1 MRRPEPLATGRAV
14 GPDNGRA
21 TDPERRDSVAAPG
34 SGGPDGAAP
43 AAAAASTLVARW
55 LGLLVRVMRAKTVRF
70 GFLALV
76 LVVLGLTLVDE
87 GGTLWRELQKLSAPV
102 VVLAFVAGLAGLVCS
117 MMVWR
122 EILADLGS
130 RLSIP
135 EAWRIFYIGQLSKY
149 IPGSIW
155 PILAQSELGA
165 DRGIPRS
172 RSALSAILCY
182 PVMICSGGV
191 VAAITLP
198 FASAGNVAQYFW
210 ILCLIPVGVALLSPP
225 VLNRLLRLVLRLSGQ
240 PALGQGVSYR
250 GLARTMVWAIA
261 VWLCNGVM
269 VYLLLRQL
277 AGDRQG
283 TFLVSVGGYA
293 LSWTAGFVAV
303 FAPAGAGVR
312 EAVMIAVLHTQATA
326 AIALTVTLVS
336 RAISV
341 VADATTGAVAAALV
355 GRRRLSQLRAARGT
369 ASPGPG
375 PGPTS
380 GSK

>member
-21 TDPERRDSVAAPG
+21 TDPERRDSVAAPD

-43 AAAAASTLVARW
+43 AAAAASTLVTRW

>member
-1 MRRPEPLATGRAV
+1 
-14 GPDNGRA
+14 
-21 TDPERRDSVAAPG
+21 
-34 SGGPDGAAP
+34 
-43 AAAAASTLVARW
+43 
-55 LGLLVRVMRAKTVRF
+55 
-70 GFLALV
+70 
-76 LVVLGLTLVDE
+76 
-87 GGTLWRELQKLSAPV
+87 
-102 VVLAFVAGLAGLVCS
+102 
-117 MMVWR
+117 
-122 EILADLGS
+122 
-130 RLSIP
+130 
-135 EAWRIFYIGQLSKY
+135 
-149 IPGSIW
+149 
-155 PILAQSELGA
+155 
-165 DRGIPRS
+165 
-172 RSALSAILCY
+172 
-182 PVMICSGGV
+182 
-191 VAAITLP
+191 
-198 FASAGNVAQYFW
+198 
-210 ILCLIPVGVALLSPP
+210 
-225 VLNRLLRLVLRLSGQ
+225 
-240 PALGQGVSYR
+240 VSYR